1 MGEWLVILPTRG
13 GRGVWQG
20 NPLSPLLFCLTEE
33 VLSRAL
39 NSLVSN
45 YLLVPMFGPKG
56 LLLPSHV
63 YFAYDI
69 MFFFFF
75 ALVRRKLF
83 KIWWVSLHLIKASGQ
98 IVSVAKCR
106 FFHDGLP
113 QARLRCIHQILG
125 LMKVLCHLITQGFLY
140 LKVSL
145 KEFI

>member
-75 ALVRRKLF
+75 LPWSEENSSKF
-83 KIWWVSLHLIKASGQ
+83 DGSL
-98 IVSVAKCR
+98 
-106 FFHDGLP
+106 
-113 QARLRCIHQILG
+113 CIL
-125 LMKVLCHLITQGFLY
+125 
-140 LKVSL
+140 
-145 KEFI
+145 